1 MSDGTE
7 ALAIIFFASAAMDA
21 HWFWNARSKIFRAH
35 LFSATVQVIRSIE
48 FIV

>member
-1 MSDGTE
+1 MSEGTE